1 MEREDRKMELRQS
14 SKLAGV
20 SYEIRGPVIEHAN
33 ELERAGHS
41 VLRLNIG
48 NPAPFGFDAPE
59 ELLQDMI
66 RNLPSAHGYSDSRGI
81 LPARRAVVQHYQNRG
96 VADIDVDDVFLGNG
110 VSELATMAI
119 QALLENGDEVLIPAP
134 DYPLWTAITT
144 LAGGK
149 AVHYLCDE
157 GAGWLPDLADMAS
170 KITSRTRAVLIIN
183 PNNPTGAVYPR
194 EVLDGILD
202 LARRHN
208 LLVLADEIY
217 DKILYDD
224 AVHHCAAVLAP
235 DLLCLTFNGLSKTSR
250 VAGFRSGWLLV
261 SGPKQH
267 AVSYLE
273 GLATLAATRLCP
285 NVPGQ
290 YAIQA
295 ALGHPDISS
304 LILPGG
310 CLGGQRGRGWQRLNE
325 IPGVSYVKPQGALYA
340 FPRLDPAVHEIHDD
354 EKFVLDLLL
363 REKTQV
369 VQGTGFNWPRPD
381 HFRIV
386 TLPRADDLDAAIT
399 RIGRFLTGYRQ

>member
-1 MEREDRKMELRQS
+1 MEFRQS

-48 NPAPFGFDAPE
+48 NPAAFGFEAPE
-59 ELLQDMI
+59 EILQDII
-66 RNLPSAHGYSDSRGI
+66 RNLPGAHGYSDSRGL
-81 LPARRAVVQHYQNRG
+81 LPARRAVVQHYQNLG
-96 VADIDVDDVFLGNG
+96 LADIDVDDVFLGNG
-110 VSELATMAI
+110 VSELASMAV
-119 QALLENGDEVLIPAP
+119 QALLDDGDEVLIPAP
-134 DYPLWTAITT
+134 DFPLWTAVTT

-157 GAGWLPDLADMAS
+157 DAAWLPDLADMAA
-170 KITSRTRAVLIIN
+170 KITSRTRAVVIIN

-194 EVLDGILD
+194 DLLEGILD
-202 LARRHN
+202 LARRHH
-208 LLVLADEIY
+208 LLVIADEIY

-224 AVHHCAAVLAP
+224 AVHHCAATLAP
-235 DLLCLTFNGLSKTSR
+235 DLLCLTLNGLSKAYR

-261 SGPKQH
+261 SGPRQH
-267 AVSYLE
+267 AKNYLE

-295 ALGHPDISS
+295 ALGGRQSITD
-304 LILPGG
+304 LVLPGG
-310 CLGGQRGRGWQRLNE
+310 RLREQRDRAWQRLNE
-325 IPGVSYVKPQGALYA
+325 IPGVSCVKPQGGLYA
-340 FPRLDPAVHEIHDD
+340 FPRLDPAVHKIHDD
-354 EKFVLDLLL
+354 EKFVLDLLM
-363 REKTQV
+363 REKIQV

>member
-1 MEREDRKMELRQS
+1 MEFRQS
-14 SKLAGV
+14 SKLDGV

-48 NPAPFGFDAPE
+48 NPAAFGFEAPE
-59 ELLQDMI
+59 EILQDII
-66 RNLPSAHGYSDSRGI
+66 RNLPAAHGYSDSRG
-81 LPARRAVVQHYQNRG
+81 LLTARRAVVQHYQNLG
-96 VADIDVDDVFLGNG
+96 LADIDVDDVFLGNG
-110 VSELATMAI
+110 VSELASMAV
-119 QALLENGDEVLIPAP
+119 QALLDDGDEVLIPAP
-134 DYPLWTAITT
+134 DFPLWTAVTT

-157 GAGWLPDLADMAS
+157 DAAWLPDLADMAA
-170 KITSRTRAVLIIN
+170 KITSRTRAVVIIN

-194 EVLDGILD
+194 DLLEGILD
-202 LARRHN
+202 LARRHH
-208 LLVLADEIY
+208 LLVIADEIY

-224 AVHHCAAVLAP
+224 AVHHCAATLAP
-235 DLLCLTFNGLSKTSR
+235 DLLCLTLNGLSKAYR

-261 SGPKQH
+261 SGPRQH
-267 AVSYLE
+267 AKSYLE

-295 ALGHPDISS
+295 ALGGRQSITD
-304 LILPGG
+304 LVLPGG
-310 CLGGQRGRGWQRLNE
+310 RLREQRDRAWERLNE
-325 IPGVSYVKPQGALYA
+325 IPGVSCVKPQGALYA
-340 FPRLDPAVHEIHDD
+340 FPRLDPAVHKIHDD

-363 REKTQV
+363 REKIQV

>member
-1 MEREDRKMELRQS
+1 MEFRQS

-48 NPAPFGFDAPE
+48 NPATFGFEAPE
-59 ELLQDMI
+59 EILQDII
-66 RNLPSAHGYSDSRGI
+66 RNLPGAHGYSDSRGL
-81 LPARRAVVQHYQNRG
+81 LPARRAVVQHYQNLG
-96 VADIDVDDVFLGNG
+96 LADIGVDDVFLGNG
-110 VSELATMAI
+110 VSELASMAV
-119 QALLENGDEVLIPAP
+119 QALLEDGDEVLIPAP
-134 DYPLWTAITT
+134 DFPLWTAVTT

-157 GAGWLPDLADMAS
+157 DAAWLPDLADMAA
-170 KITSRTRAVLIIN
+170 KITTRTRAVVIIN

-194 EVLDGILD
+194 ELLEGILD
-202 LARRHN
+202 LARRHH
-208 LLVLADEIY
+208 LLVIADEIY

-224 AVHHCAAVLAP
+224 AVHHCAATLAP
-235 DLLCLTFNGLSKTSR
+235 DLLCLTLNGLSKAYR

-261 SGPKQH
+261 SGPRQH
-267 AVSYLE
+267 AKNYLE

-290 YAIQA
+290 HAIQA
-295 ALGHPDISS
+295 ALGGRQSITD
-304 LILPGG
+304 LVLPGG
-310 CLGGQRGRGWQRLNE
+310 RLREQRDRAWQRLNE
-325 IPGVSYVKPQGALYA
+325 IPGVSCVKPQGGLYA
-340 FPRLDPAVHEIHDD
+340 FPRLDPAVHKIHDD

-363 REKTQV
+363 REKIQV

>member
-1 MEREDRKMELRQS
+1 MEFRQS
-14 SKLAGV
+14 SKLDGV

-48 NPAPFGFDAPE
+48 NPAAFGFEAPE
-59 ELLQDMI
+59 EILQDII
-66 RNLPSAHGYSDSRGI
+66 RNLPAAHGYSDSRG
-81 LPARRAVVQHYQNRG
+81 LLTARRAVVQHYQNLG
-96 VADIDVDDVFLGNG
+96 LADIDVDDVFLGNG
-110 VSELATMAI
+110 VSELASMAV
-119 QALLENGDEVLIPAP
+119 QALLDDGDEVLIPAP
-134 DYPLWTAITT
+134 DFPLWTAVTT

-157 GAGWLPDLADMAS
+157 DAAWLPDLADMAA
-170 KITSRTRAVLIIN
+170 KITSRTRAVVIIN

-194 EVLDGILD
+194 DLLEGILD
-202 LARRHN
+202 LARRHH
-208 LLVLADEIY
+208 LLVIADEIY

-224 AVHHCAAVLAP
+224 AVHHCAATLAP
-235 DLLCLTFNGLSKTSR
+235 DLLCLTLNGLSKAYR

-261 SGPKQH
+261 SGPRQH
-267 AVSYLE
+267 AKSYLE

-295 ALGHPDISS
+295 ALGGRQSITD
-304 LILPGG
+304 LVLPGG
-310 CLGGQRGRGWQRLNE
+310 RLREQRDRAWERLNE
-325 IPGVSYVKPQGALYA
+325 IPGVSCVKPQGALYA
-340 FPRLDPAVHEIHDD
+340 FPRLDPAVHKIHDD

-363 REKTQV
+363 REKIQV

-399 RIGRFLTGYRQ
+399 RIGRFLAGYRQ

>member
-1 MEREDRKMELRQS
+1 MEFRQS

-20 SYEIRGPVIEHAN
+20 SYEIRGPVMEHAN

-48 NPAPFGFDAPE
+48 NPAAFGFEAPE
-59 ELLQDMI
+59 EILQDII
-66 RNLPSAHGYSDSRGI
+66 RNLPAAHGYSDSRGL
-81 LPARRAVVQHYQNRG
+81 LPARRAVVQHYQNLG
-96 VADIDVDDVFLGNG
+96 LADIDVDDVFLGNG
-110 VSELATMAI
+110 VSELVSMAV
-119 QALLENGDEVLIPAP
+119 QALLDDGDEVLIPAP
-134 DYPLWTAITT
+134 DFPLWTAVTT

-157 GAGWLPDLADMAS
+157 DAAWLPDLADMAA
-170 KITSRTRAVLIIN
+170 KITSRTRAVVIIN

-194 EVLDGILD
+194 ETLEAMLD
-202 LARRHN
+202 LARRHH
-208 LLVLADEIY
+208 LLVIADEIY

-224 AVHHCAAVLAP
+224 AVHHCAATLAP
-235 DLLCLTFNGLSKTSR
+235 DLLCLTLNGLSKAYR

-261 SGPKQH
+261 SGPRQH
-267 AVSYLE
+267 AENYLE

-290 YAIQA
+290 YAVQA
-295 ALGHPDISS
+295 ALGGRQSITD
-304 LILPGG
+304 LVLPGG
-310 CLGGQRGRGWQRLNE
+310 RLREQRDRAWQRLNE
-325 IPGVSYVKPQGALYA
+325 IPGVSCVKPQGGLYA
-340 FPRLDPAVHEIHDD
+340 FPRLDPAVHKIHDD

-363 REKTQV
+363 REKIQV